1 MSHIHEDEKQS
12 QKWMETLL
20 RYIYSKDSSGA
31 VPDILLLSPGSYHLL
46 SPLPPFSPFLPPTWL
61 CSEKLI
67 CVDHAK
73 GFPVFWLPVVP
84 VQRGV
89 PADQR
94 RGMNEVQHSSPGSLL
109 LGCLDRCIH
118 PWVTAL
124 PKTWPLHIL
133 FGNFFFSSLWAW
145 LVTLWLLI
153 SLRLLHCPCGS
164 SYTHSFVSKSSL

>member
-1 MSHIHEDEKQS
+1 MSHMHEDEKQS

-31 VPDILLLSPGSYHLL
+31 VPDLLFLSPGSYHLL

-94 RGMNEVQHSSPGSLL
+94 RGMNEVQHSSPWFPAARLTGSLYPSMS
-109 LGCLDRCIH
+109 H
-118 PWVTAL
+118 
-124 PKTWPLHIL
+124 
-133 FGNFFFSSLWAW
+133 SSSQDMA
-145 LVTLWLLI
+145 
-153 SLRLLHCPCGS
+153 S
-164 SYTHSFVSKSSL
+164 THSFW